1 MFNPTQIHAFGKPNL
16 LSMTLHQTMIVRLRD
31 LSGAHAPLV
40 VYLCGSDS
48 ATLRAQGAR
57 LAPVL
62 YAAWPVRRPLS
73 DPDQRTGFLA

>member
-1 MFNPTQIHAFGKPNL
+1 
-16 LSMTLHQTMIVRLRD
+16 MTLHQTMIVRLGD

-40 VYLCGSDS
+40 VYRFGSDS
-48 ATLRAQGAR
+48 ATLRAQGAS

-62 YAAWPVRRPLS
+62 YAAWPVRHPLS